1 MHSIGHNHP
10 QPITSI
16 FCCKLMAMQRGDGC
30 MGDHLLLLLLPL
42 SLVVQI
48 VLNTCAF
55 PDHTSL
61 CYQTVHRAGGGG
73 GGLGRAV
80 PRSRHIGCVV
90 SHGAAVVS
98 CCFVLCYVVLCVTT
112 K

>member
-1 MHSIGHNHP
+1 MYSIGHNHP

-73 GGLGRAV
+73 GLGPCRATV
-80 PRSRHIGCVV
+80 PPHRVCCVTR
-90 SHGAAVVS
+90 GRR
-98 CCFVLCYVVLCVTT
+98 CVVLCCVVL
-112 K
+112 